1 MGKLALKEHLSFN
14 LENHAMTKQRLTGLF
29 VYPDIPTAVFFDP
42 NGSPD
47 GLTQPWV
54 ALREGFRAQG
64 VELVGLDEC
73 CHDPDFELHL
83 NVQAPRSKSPK
94 FVILAEHPLIY
105 PANGQR
111 FLLRRYQSVFTWNPD
126 LAIKQAQQIQLP
138 HPFKITGG
146 VDGYGQ
152 RPQLVVLI
160 NSNKALAWWAPSQDL
175 YRERVR
181 AIRWFERHAPQ
192 DFALYGHGWNH
203 SAQQPVVGD
212 IIHALEKRW
221 IHRPL
226 PPFPSWRGIV
236 PTKSEVLRQSRFSIV
251 YENAIFRGYITEKIF
266 DAFCA
271 GNVPIYWGAPDITD
285 YIPKACFID
294 RREFSSYDSLYN
306 FLKTMPE
313 EIYKGYQQAIWNFL
327 HSPQAQ
333 RFSIAHFV
341 QTIVHGILDQVNASH
356 KHSE

>member
-1 MGKLALKEHLSFN
+1 MV
-14 LENHAMTKQRLTGLF
+14 KQGLTGLF
-29 VYPDIPTAVFFDP
+29 VYPDIPTVAFFDP

-64 VELVGLDEC
+64 VELVGLDEWS
-73 CHDPDFELHL
+73 DNPDFELHL
-83 NVQAPRSKSPK
+83 NVQAARSKSPK

-126 LAIKQAQQIQLP
+126 LTIKQAQRIQLP
-138 HPFKITGG
+138 HPLKATGG

-152 RPQLVVLI
+152 RTQLVVLI
-160 NSNKALAWWAPSQDL
+160 NSNKALVRWAPHRDL
-175 YRERVR
+175 YHERVR
-181 AIRWFERHAPQ
+181 AIRWFERYAPQ
-192 DFALYGHGWNH
+192 DFALYGYGWDQ
-203 SAQQPVVGD
+203 SARQPVVGG

-221 IHRPL
+221 VRRAFS
-226 PPFPSWRGIV
+226 PFPSWRGIA
-236 PTKSEVLRQSRFSIV
+236 PTKAEVLRQSRFSIV

-271 GNVPIYWGAPDITD
+271 GNVPIYWGAPDITK

-294 RREFSSYDSLYN
+294 RRDFSSYEALYD
-306 FLKTMPE
+306 FLRMMTE
-313 EIYKGYQQAIWNFL
+313 ETYRGYQQAIWDFL
-327 HSPQAQ
+327 HSPQAE
-333 RFSIAHFV
+333 RFSIACFV
-341 QTIVHGILDQVNASH
+341 ETIVRSVLAQINAIH
-356 KHSE
+356 Q